1 MKNRRSSMF
10 QIKSRL
16 QRESSPIQSSP
27 RKTSFYRFKDSSS
40 KKKIVLHNMATYS
53 KEFMTEILSTISNT
67 CYNMCNRFTG
77 DEATMTNMRQVAKEQ
92 TRRLSMEFR
101 KIQNKNELMNL
112 HYNESYSDNPNI
124 VSPLKARARDNLTKP
139 EEQKCDLSYSDIS
152 IVEYE
157 SEKWNKRAMKVD
169 IYLKKQKRLDKLK
182 GEMMLMDQRK
192 KYHINKTYEKPRT
205 FTQGHFLRKEK
216 VNSLYQPKFK
226 YNRNNLVYQKSYNKQ
241 EYNSALKPA
250 KKKETQIINTQIN
263 DKLLTDG
270 DDNLF
275 KTQNSNTALETSGI
289 NNCTTATNNTNANT
303 VYNISFLSSAK
314 TKGCKFYDPKKNKN
328 FISVQSLYKK
338 PKNNPIKLFSLNE
351 STNDPRYLSV
361 TTSNFTKAKETN
373 SPLAK
378 IKKIQQSAHQKS
390 KMIER
395 TINNDQK
402 EYEESKIEPK
412 PLKVKYNF
420 NLKKIITEFNL
431 DLNKNKEIDEERIL
445 LSNAEEVSKRLDK
458 KGKVFLSQ
466 LISEMLA
473 EQERLNNQYNEGSN
487 YDRQLK
493 KLKQKKEF
501 KLVSNQTMALKKFL
515 SDNKT
520 VEPKNEKEKIFKI
533 MKTINQ
539 DDCSNEESIKQ
550 VLLKS
555 RVMKNIKPLLYNNRN
570 IRRKNRIIR
579 LKT

>member
-10 QIKSRL
+10 QIQSHLR
-16 QRESSPIQSSP
+16 RESSPIRSST
-27 RKTSFYRFKDSSS
+27 RKASFYRFKDNSS
-40 KKKIVLHNMATYS
+40 KKRIVLHNMATYS
-53 KEFMTEILSTISNT
+53 REFMTEILSTMSNT

-77 DEATMTNMRQVAKEQ
+77 DEAIMKNMRRVAREQ

-101 KIQNKNELMNL
+101 KIQNRNELINL
-112 HYNESYSDNPNI
+112 HYHESYSDNPNL
-124 VSPLKARARDNLTKP
+124 VSPLKLRARDNLPKEK
-139 EEQKCDLSYSDIS
+139 EEEKSELSYSDIS

-157 SEKWNKRAMKVD
+157 SEKWNKKAMKVNND
-169 IYLKKQKRLDKLK
+169 LKKKKKLDKLK

-205 FTQGHFLRKEK
+205 FTQGHFLRKK
-216 VNSLYQPKFK
+216 IINSSYQPKFK
-226 YNRNNLVYQKSYNKQ
+226 YNRNNLAYQKSYNKQ
-241 EYNSALKPA
+241 QYNSAPKLD
-250 KKKETQIINTQIN
+250 KKKETQIIHTQIN
-263 DKLLTDG
+263 DKLFTDG
-270 DDNLF
+270 DDNLL
-275 KTQNSNTALETSGI
+275 KTQNSNTPSEASGI
-289 NNCTTATNNTNANT
+289 NYCTTATNTNSNTI
-303 VYNISFLSSAK
+303 YNKSFLSSAK
-314 TKGCKFYDPKKNKN
+314 TKGSRFYDPRKNKN
-328 FISVQSLYKK
+328 FVSVQSLYKK
-338 PKNNPIKLFSLNE
+338 PQNNPIKLFSFNE
-351 STNDPRYLSV
+351 STNEPKCLSV
-361 TTSNFTKAKETN
+361 TTLNCQKAQEFN
-373 SPLAK
+373 SPLTK
-378 IKKIQQSAHQKS
+378 IKRIHLSAHQKS
-390 KMIER
+390 KMIQR
-395 TINNDQK
+395 TINNDKK
-402 EYEESKIEPK
+402 EYEDSKIESK

-431 DLNKNKEIDEERIL
+431 DLNKTKEIDEGRIL

-458 KGKVFLSQ
+458 KSKVFLSQ
-466 LISEMLA
+466 LISEMLT
-473 EQERLNNQYNEGSN
+473 EQERLNNQFNQGSN
-487 YDRQLK
+487 YDRELK

-533 MKTINQ
+533 MKSINQ

-570 IRRKNRIIR
+570 IRRKNRKIR